1 MFCPCGKL
9 LKPAQEEGKKILA
22 CQCGDFKKDLTGG
35 VISQKVEEKKKIEII
50 EKVETLPKQA
60 VHVES
65 CPNKANECEA
75 YYWTQQTRAS
85 DEPET
90 RFFKCVKCEYSWREY

>member
-35 VISQKVEEKKKIEII
+35 VISQKVEE
-50 EKVETLPKQA
+50 
-60 VHVES
+60 
-65 CPNKANECEA
+65 
-75 YYWTQQTRAS
+75 
-85 DEPET
+85 
-90 RFFKCVKCEYSWREY
+90 